1 MSVKNNLSNY
11 MKYNFNISIKR
22 TNRLKTISLQVKNQE
37 VVLSVPRF
45 VSDGEID
52 NIIERKINWIN
63 NKLAIEKTNSLDIK
77 RKYEN
82 GDKFLYFGSEYSL
95 IIKDS
100 NKDNVYLYK
109 NNIIVEVNNNF
120 NATYIRN
127 ILKTWYISESKKY
140 LIKTNSYY
148 EILIGVEANKL
159 LFGKYKSKWGSCN
172 SKKIISYDW
181 RIIMAPLEVIHYLII
196 HELCHIKYLNHS
208 NNFWNTVEKYMAN
221 YKLQKQWLKTNSNKL
236 IL

>member
-1 MSVKNNLSNY
+1 
-11 MKYNFNISIKR
+11 MKYNFNIIIKR
-22 TNRLKTISLQVKNQE
+22 TNRLKTISLQVKNQA
-37 VVLSVPRF
+37 VVLSLPRF

-63 NKLAIEKTNSLDIK
+63 NKLALEKTNSFEIK

-82 GDKFLYFGSEYSL
+82 GDKFLYFGTEYSL
-95 IIKDS
+95 KIKDT
-100 NKDNVYLYK
+100 NRDNVYLYK

-140 LIKTNSYY
+140 LIKTTSYY
-148 EILIGVEANKL
+148 EILIGVAANKL

-172 SKKIISYDW
+172 SKRIISYDW

-221 YKLQKQWLKTNSNKL
+221 YKLQKQWLKTNSSKL

>member
-100 NKDNVYLYK
+100 NIDNVYLYK
-109 NNIIVEVNNNF
+109 NNIIVEVNNNI

>member
-100 NKDNVYLYK
+100 NRDNVYLYK

>member
-109 NNIIVEVNNNF
+109 NNIIVEVNNNI